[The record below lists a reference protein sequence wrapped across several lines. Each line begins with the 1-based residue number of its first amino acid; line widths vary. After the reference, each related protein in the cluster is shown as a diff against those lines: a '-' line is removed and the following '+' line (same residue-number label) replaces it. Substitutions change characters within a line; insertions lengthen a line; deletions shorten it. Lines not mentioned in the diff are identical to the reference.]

1 MHDRSGEVVRGH
13 MTSRLVT
20 QSSPRTCSPP
30 RPPTLRII
38 AAKHADC
45 SVDVSVEIAQGYV
58 GLVIWTT

>member
-1 MHDRSGEVVRGH
+1 

-58 GLVIWTT
+58 GLVIWTR